1 MLGVAFTTQITLGN
15 LISLVLVIGVIAG
28 AYYQIRGGRNKEIE
42 ASSDF
47 WREQVQPLKDV
58 IDTQN
63 EQLAKAA
70 VALDEQRVAKHEAV
84 ALLAAEKLKTDLT
97 GVIKQ
102 LAESHAA
109 IVARVELAE
118 QTGTEHFIAA
128 MEGLETRMG
137 KKMDAFTA
145 NQKVTTETMQG
156 ILHAVSDL
164 NKEIKTR

>member
-47 WREQVQPLKDV
+47 WREQVEPLKDV
-58 IDTQN
+58 IEEQR
-63 EQLAKAA
+63 EQLKLVAA
-70 VALDEQRVAKHEAV
+70 ERDEQRTAKHEAMT
-84 ALLAAEKLKTDLT
+84 LLAAEKLKTDLT
-97 GVIKQ
+97 GIIKQ
-102 LAESHAA
+102 LANSHAE
-109 IVARVELAE
+109 VLARVDAAE
-118 QTGTEHFIAA
+118 QDGVTNVIAA
-128 MEGLETRMG
+128 LEGLETRMG
-137 KKMDAFTA
+137 QKMDAFIA